1 MEEKNIVK
9 KVCEELKI
17 NQSELS
23 QLLGVSTSSISEWNK
38 GNIPK
43 MAQLALKLMLENR
56 EQQNQLKSIKK
67 LFNIIQ
73 EIK

>member
-9 KVCEELKI
+9 KVCEELEI

-38 GNIPK
+38 GKIPK
-43 MAQLALKLMLENR
+43 MAQLALRLMLENR
-56 EQQNQLKSIKK
+56 EQQNQLQSIKE
-67 LFNIIQ
+67 LFNVIQ

>member
-1 MEEKNIVK
+1 M
-9 KVCEELKI
+9 
-17 NQSELS
+17 
-23 QLLGVSTSSISEWNK
+23 GVSTSSISEWNK
-38 GNIPK
+38 GSIPK

>member
-23 QLLGVSTSSISEWNK
+23 QLLGVSTSSVSEWNK

-56 EQQNQLKSIKK
+56 EQQNQLQSIKK
-67 LFNIIQ
+67 LFTVIQ

>member
-23 QLLGVSTSSISEWNK
+23 QVLGVSTSAISEWNK

-56 EQQNQLKSIKK
+56 EQKNQLKSIKK
-67 LFNIIQ
+67 IFAIIQ
-73 EIK
+73 GIK